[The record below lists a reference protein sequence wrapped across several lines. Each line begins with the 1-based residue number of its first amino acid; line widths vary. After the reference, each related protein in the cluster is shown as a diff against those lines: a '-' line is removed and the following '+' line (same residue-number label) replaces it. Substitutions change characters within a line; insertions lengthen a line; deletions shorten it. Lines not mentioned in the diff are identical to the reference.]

1 MTFSW
6 LAIWQGLPYL
16 LQGAGLTI
24 LISAVAMLLALILGM
39 ITALLSQL
47 RWPLVRGLTRAYV
60 EVFRNTPLLIQ
71 IFIVYFGLPQLGL
84 KLSAF
89 FSGLWA
95 LTLYTAAYNTEIFR
109 AGLEAVPK
117 GQHEAARSTG
127 LTPRQEA
134 IYIILPQ
141 ALRISFPAL
150 GNNLVSLVKNSSLVS
165 TIGMVEL
172 MFVAND
178 ISFNNFRSFE
188 IYGTAAVLY
197 VVLVL
202 GLTRLLNLTEAHLLR
217 KGPAPSTHAAA

>member
-1 MTFSW
+1 MSFSW

-24 LISAVAMLLALILGM
+24 VISAAAMLLALILGM
-39 ITALLSQL
+39 VVALASQL
-47 RWPLVRGLTRAYV
+47 PWRPARGLVRAYV

-71 IFIVYFGLPQLGL
+71 IFIVYFGLPQVGL
-84 KLSAF
+84 KLSPF
-89 FSGLWA
+89 LSGLSA

-127 LTPRQEA
+127 LTPLQEA
-134 IYIILPQ
+134 VHVIIPQ
-141 ALRISFPAL
+141 AIRISFPAL

-188 IYGTAAVLY
+188 IYGAAAILY
-197 VVLVL
+197 VILVL
-202 GLTRLLNLTEAHLLR
+202 SLTKMLNLTESRILL
-217 KGPAPSTHAAA
+217 KGR

>member
-1 MTFSW
+1 M
-6 LAIWQGLPYL
+6 AIWQGVPYL

-47 RWPLVRGLTRAYV
+47 PWHLLRALTRAYV
-60 EVFRNTPLLIQ
+60 EIFRNTPLLIQ
-71 IFIVYFGLPQLGL
+71 IFIVYFGLPQFGL

-89 FSGLWA
+89 LSGLSA

-127 LTPRQEA
+127 LSPLQEA
-134 IYIILPQ
+134 TYVIIPQ

-197 VVLVL
+197 VILVL
-202 GLTRLLNLTEAHLLR
+202 GLTWVLNATEARVLR
-217 KGPAPSTHAAA
+217 KGLTPSSHSGA

>member
-1 MTFSW
+1 MSFSW

-24 LISAVAMLLALILGM
+24 VISAAAMLLALILGM
-39 ITALLSQL
+39 VVALASQL
-47 RWPLVRGLTRAYV
+47 PWRPARGLVRAYV

-71 IFIVYFGLPQLGL
+71 IFIVYFGLPQVGL
-84 KLSAF
+84 KLSPF
-89 FSGLWA
+89 LSGLSA

-127 LTPRQEA
+127 LTPLQEA
-134 IYIILPQ
+134 VHVILPQ
-141 ALRISFPAL
+141 AIRISFPAL

-178 ISFNNFRSFE
+178 IAFNNFRSFE
-188 IYGTAAVLY
+188 IYGAAAILY
-197 VVLVL
+197 VILVL
-202 GLTRLLNLTEAHLLR
+202 SLTKMLNLTESRILL
-217 KGPAPSTHAAA
+217 KGR

>member
-6 LAIWQGLPYL
+6 TAIWEGLPYL

-24 LISAVAMLLALILGM
+24 VISTTAMLLALLVGIAV
-39 ITALLSQL
+39 ALVSQRPGRLS
-47 RWPLVRGLTRAYV
+47 RALVRSYV

-71 IFIVYFGLPQLGL
+71 IFIVYFGLPQMGIR
-84 KLSAF
+84 LSPF
-89 FSGLWA
+89 LSGLSA
-95 LTLYTAAYNTEIFR
+95 LTLYTAAYNVEIFR

-117 GQHEAARSTG
+117 GQHEAARASG
-127 LTPRQEA
+127 LSPLQEA
-134 IYIILPQ
+134 VHVVIPQ

-172 MFVAND
+172 MFTAND
-178 ISFNNFRSFE
+178 ISFNNFRTFE

-197 VVLVL
+197 VLLVL
-202 GLTRLLNLTEAHLLR
+202 GLTRLLGHAETRLLPR
-217 KGPAPSTHAAA
+217 YR